1 MGGLV
6 SARLVWFVAGTAA
19 GVYGSVKARRA
30 AYRASMPGLID
41 QAAALGTGVRAF
53 RAELAEGKNTKEQQ
67 LRSHLLASDP
77 ELRLALPEPTD
88 STEPKELP

>member
-1 MGGLV
+1 M

-19 GVYGSVKARRA
+19 GVYGSVKAKRA

-53 RAELAEGKNTKEQQ
+53 RAELAEGKHSKEHQ
-67 LRSHLLASDP
+67 LRTHLLASDP
-77 ELRLALPEPTD
+77 DLRLALPEP
-88 STEPKELP
+88 SVPSEPKELP